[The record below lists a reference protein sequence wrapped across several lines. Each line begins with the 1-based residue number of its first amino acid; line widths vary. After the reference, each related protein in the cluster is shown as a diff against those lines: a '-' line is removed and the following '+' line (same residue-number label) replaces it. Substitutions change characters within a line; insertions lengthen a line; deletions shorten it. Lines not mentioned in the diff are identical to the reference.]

1 MFNNVITNVILYI
14 QSRHYTRV
22 YHTNE
27 SHIWKNYNRY
37 SLLDIHEIL
46 HTISTIS
53 RKYFHIQEQMDF
65 SYVNLFDT
73 KFCETFNFT
82 YFQVCS

>member
-1 MFNNVITNVILYI
+1 MFNSVITNVILTYQADTALGFII
-14 QSRHYTRV
+14 QTN
-22 YHTNE
+22 HTFE
-27 SHIWKNYNRY
+27 KNYNRY
-37 SLLDIHEIL
+37 SLLDIQEIL
-46 HTISTIS
+46 HTMSTIS
-53 RKYFHIQEQMDF
+53 GKYFHIQEQMNF

>member
-46 HTISTIS
+46 HTKYYIKEILSYTRMNGLFI
-53 RKYFHIQEQMDF
+53 RKSI
-65 SYVNLFDT
+65 
-73 KFCETFNFT
+73 
-82 YFQVCS
+82 